1 MILIHR
7 MVTLIRC
14 IATTIHR
21 MVTVMF
27 SVLKTCELN
36 QDKLI
41 HYHLLH
47 LSIIMNNFILFFSL
61 LCVELESIQ

>member
-41 HYHLLH
+41 LHYHLL
-47 LSIIMNNFILFFSL
+47 LYVSIIMNIFILFL
-61 LCVELESIQ
+61 IL